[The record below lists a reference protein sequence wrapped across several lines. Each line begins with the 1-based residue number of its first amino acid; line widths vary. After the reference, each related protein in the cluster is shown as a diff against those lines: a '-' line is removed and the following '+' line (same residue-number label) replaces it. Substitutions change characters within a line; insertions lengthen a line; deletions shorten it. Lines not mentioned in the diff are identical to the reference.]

1 MGHITW
7 YMTEKD
13 DDEET
18 SIVVVTLETSEV
30 YVIASLSTRNDTQV
44 IYVDPTTGGLS
55 YKGKIG
61 HDIFTC
67 EDEALNYVTNGS
79 RWLCKSICAKAIL
92 GYSSLGS
99 FGLLLV
105 ATKLIA
111 TIPNLPGGGCVYT
124 VTESQWIK
132 IPLQNPQPQGKGELK
147 NIQELAELDIDG
159 KHYFCETR
167 DITRPFPSRKP
178 SQEPD
183 EEFVWNGWFSRPFKE
198 IGLPH
203 HCVILLQGFA
213 ECRIFGS
220 SGQQEGVVALTAR
233 RSRLH
238 PGTRYLA
245 RGLNACFS
253 TGNEVEC
260 EQLVWIPRRSGQ
272 SVPFN
277 TYIWRR
283 GTIPIWWGAELKIT
297 AAEAEIY
304 VSARDPYKGSSEYY
318 QRLSN
323 RYGACNI
330 DTTRVDQQ
338 NYPLVPIVC
347 VNLLR
352 NGEGKSE
359 CILVQHFV
367 ESLNYV
373 KSTGKLPH
381 TRIHLINYDWHAST
395 RLKGEQQTIEG
406 LWRLLKSPTITV
418 GMCEG
423 DYLLSRR
430 RLKDCKGEVIC
441 VDDFEGAFCL
451 RSHQNGVIR
460 FNCADSLDRTNAAS
474 YFGSLQVF
482 VEQCRRLGVSL
493 ESDFTLGYSFSNN
506 NGGYTAPLPPGWEK
520 RSDAVTGKT
529 YYIDHNTR
537 TTTWSHPCPDR
548 PWKRLD
554 MTFDEFKRSTILSP
568 ISQLADLFLLAGDI
582 HATLYTGSKAMHSQI
597 LSIFSEE
604 TGKFKQFSA
613 AQNVKITL
621 QRRYK
626 NAMVD
631 SSRQKQLEMFLGMRL
646 FKHLP
651 SISIH
656 PLEVLS
662 RPPAC
667 FLKPIANML
676 PSFNGG
682 FHLLS
687 FKGKDLTWIVVLYE
701 LHDDDVCPQAAD
713 VVEVY
718 IYLSEP
724 FHVCQLL
731 LTVSHGVDDSTF
743 PAAVDVR
750 IGRNLDGLKL
760 VLEMECYTDSEYA
773 NGENIMLTKGASIP
787 QCSNGT
793 KLLIPLTGP
802 VSQEDTAVT
811 GAGARLHAQ
820 ETPGISPLYD
830 FEELEGEL
838 DFLTRVVALTFYPS
852 VTGKT
857 PITLGEIEVLGVP
870 LPWRNIFDKEG
881 RGAKFIDLFSK
892 NQKAGNPFICD
903 SNSNPFVGALA
914 SEDVEPSAEPSVP
927 RTLSVDLL
935 TGDFGLSDTI
945 SQKEVPL
952 STGFV
957 GSGDTDELDFLDIA
971 VIDNNGSNAPT
982 KLAIIPRDGGERSES
997 GTQHYIDCV
1006 KALMSSQKAR
1016 RIDFGEAMKLEVERL
1031 RGDLSAAAR
1040 DRALLEIGTDP
1051 ASLDP
1056 NGFLDDSYTG
1066 RLCRVANSLALLGQ
1080 AALEDKV
1087 IAAIGLNS
1095 VEDGAIDFWNINGI
1109 GETCSSASCEVHA
1122 VDRSLTNVPSTFVH
1136 GVNSK
1141 SIFICSHCERK
1152 VCQVCCAGRGALLL
1166 SSFNSRDVA
1175 SYNSLPNQNVST
1187 DMASANRFSMLDGV
1201 ICKSC
1206 CNEIVLDALL
1216 VDYVRVLVTMR
1227 RTSRAERAAYNALD
1241 QIIGLS
1247 PWTSTERGTI
1257 SEQQPVGVLRNIL
1270 GSEDSLAEYPFSS
1283 LLYSVETATGSA
1295 PFMSLLGPLN
1305 CGSEHSYW
1313 RAPPSISTVEFAI
1326 VLGSLSDVSGVALL
1340 ISPCGYSASDC
1351 PTVQIWASNMINKEE
1366 RTCTGKWCVQSLI
1379 SSTPDHYGTEKT
1391 GRSNQVPRHVKFTF
1405 QNPVRCRIIWVTL
1418 RLRAVGSS
1426 SISLDKEFNLLSLDE
1441 NSEIGHRASFGG
1453 ATESRPYLHAKR
1465 LLVIGRPVSTDLGL
1479 SSQQRSDQINAKA
1492 WLERGPQLG
1501 RFKVPIEVE
1510 RLMSDDRVLE
1520 QHLLPTSPE
1529 LAGFRLDAFSL
1540 IRPRVSH
1547 APFSEENI
1555 WDNSLTW
1562 LEDRH
1567 VYSASLFIHVSAL
1580 QSTKILTLDVMRVFQ
1595 IHSLGL
1601 GTLEALIRCS
1611 RSLRFVPSLLSLE
1624 SAAFDFKS
1632 DEPNNI
1638 FTVGEYRLPVA
1649 RAGTPMYFDFPK
1661 PIPARRITFKL
1672 LGDIAAFADDPAEQ
1686 DDSDFRASPMA
1697 SGLSLSN
1704 RIKLYYYADPYE
1716 LGKWASLSAV

>member
-1 MGHITW
+1 
-7 YMTEKD
+7 
-13 DDEET
+13 
-18 SIVVVTLETSEV
+18 
-30 YVIASLSTRNDTQV
+30 
-44 IYVDPTTGGLS
+44 
-55 YKGKIG
+55 
-61 HDIFTC
+61 
-67 EDEALNYVTNGS
+67 
-79 RWLCKSICAKAIL
+79 
-92 GYSSLGS
+92 
-99 FGLLLV
+99 
-105 ATKLIA
+105 
-111 TIPNLPGGGCVYT
+111 
-124 VTESQWIK
+124 
-132 IPLQNPQPQGKGELK
+132 
-147 NIQELAELDIDG
+147 
-159 KHYFCETR
+159 
-167 DITRPFPSRKP
+167 
-178 SQEPD
+178 
-183 EEFVWNGWFSRPFKE
+183 
-198 IGLPH
+198 
-203 HCVILLQGFA
+203 
-213 ECRIFGS
+213 
-220 SGQQEGVVALTAR
+220 
-233 RSRLH
+233 
-238 PGTRYLA
+238 
-245 RGLNACFS
+245 
-253 TGNEVEC
+253 
-260 EQLVWIPRRSGQ
+260 
-272 SVPFN
+272 
-277 TYIWRR
+277 
-283 GTIPIWWGAELKIT
+283 
-297 AAEAEIY
+297 
-304 VSARDPYKGSSEYY
+304 
-318 QRLSN
+318 
-323 RYGACNI
+323 
-330 DTTRVDQQ
+330 
-338 NYPLVPIVC
+338 
-347 VNLLR
+347 
-352 NGEGKSE
+352 
-359 CILVQHFV
+359 
-367 ESLNYV
+367 
-373 KSTGKLPH
+373 
-381 TRIHLINYDWHAST
+381 
-395 RLKGEQQTIEG
+395 
-406 LWRLLKSPTITV
+406 
-418 GMCEG
+418 MCEG

-493 ESDFTLGYSFSNN
+493 ESDFALGYSFSNN

-682 FHLLS
+682 FHLRS
-687 FKGKDLTWIVVLYE
+687 FKGKDLTW
-701 LHDDDVCPQAAD
+701 VCPQAAD

-760 VLEMECYTDSEYA
+760 VLE
-773 NGENIMLTKGASIP
+773 GASIP

-892 NQKAGNPFICD
+892 NQKASNPFICD
-903 SNSNPFVGALA
+903 SNSNPFVGTLA
-914 SEDVEPSAEPSVP
+914 SEDVEPSAQPSVP

-935 TGDFGLSDTI
+935 TGDFGFSDTI

-982 KLAIIPRDGGERSES
+982 KLAIIPQDGGERSES

-1006 KALMSSQKAR
+1006 KALMSSQKGLSLDSWHESEAR

-1122 VDRSLTNVPSTFVH
+1122 IDRSLTNVPSTFVH

-1187 DMASANRFSMLDGV
+1187 DVASANRFSMLDGV

-1206 CNEIVLDALL
+1206 CNEIILDALL
-1216 VDYVRVLVTMR
+1216 VDYIRVLVTMR

-1247 PWTSTERGTI
+1247 PWTSTERGTV

-1313 RAPPSISTVEFAI
+1313 RAPPSVSTVEFVI

-1418 RLRAVGSS
+1418 LLRAVGSS

-1465 LLVIGRPVSTDLGL
+1465 LIVIGRPVSTDLGL

-1492 WLERGPQLG
+1492 WLESGPQLG

-1580 QSTKILTLDVMRVFQ
+1580 Q
-1595 IHSLGL
+1595 
-1601 GTLEALIRCS
+1601 
-1611 RSLRFVPSLLSLE
+1611 
-1624 SAAFDFKS
+1624 
-1632 DEPNNI
+1632 EPNNI